1 VKSSSSFPASIENGE
16 GQLISLPDSVQAD
29 ITQILLQKCGGRSNC
44 ALAWIGAPSDVG
56 GDAGIEH
63 AVGAVG
69 HDVPSRWTF
78 ARYRVDG
85 RVKPGQDG
93 WRLAE
98 GRVDPRIKS
107 WIKSGDGQD
116 ELRLSNPN
124 KFARLNCT
132 LVWWRRAT
140 LEAGAARCHGEGA
153 AFGAGFADFTTS
165 S

>member
-1 VKSSSSFPASIENGE
+1 MWRP
-16 GQLISLPDSVQAD
+16 L
-29 ITQILLQKCGGRSNC
+29 NC
-44 ALAWIGAPSDVG
+44 TLAWIGAPSDVG
-56 GDAGIEH
+56 GDAGIEKSVR
-63 AVGAVG
+63 AVGR
-69 HDVPSRWTF
+69 DVNPAAWTF

-124 KFARLNCT
+124 KFALLNCI
-132 LVWWRRAT
+132 LVSRRRRHT
-140 LEAGAARCHGEGA
+140 
-153 AFGAGFADFTTS
+153 
-165 S
+165 